1 MVLLQRRAATSYLL
15 PRESLEVAVRRHWSV
30 LVRPGIRLGALAAVL
45 LVVLVRTPADSSL
58 VGVLLLALAVVL
70 LVFGWHWVGWW
81 TDRFVVTDKRVM
93 LVTGV
98 LTHRVAIMPL
108 AKVTDMT
115 YENSL
120 PGRVLGYGAFIM
132 ESAGQD
138 QALHRIDHVAHP
150 DWIYQRMSNL
160 IFPSRPEQRDSRIE
174 D

>member
-1 MVLLQRRAATSYLL
+1 MLLQRQAATHYLL
-15 PRESLEVAVRRHWSV
+15 PRESLEVAVRRHWTV
-30 LVRPGIRLGALAAVL
+30 LVRPGLRLGAIAALIVVL
-45 LVVLVRTPADSSL
+45 LVRTPADSSF
-58 VGVLLLALAVVL
+58 VGILLLALAAVL
-70 LVFGWHWVGWW
+70 LVFAWQWAGWW

-108 AKVTDMT
+108 SKVTDMT

-160 IFPSRPEQRDSRIE
+160 IFPSRPEQRDPRGE